1 MPQASISWNAR
12 SRDSLA
18 ATIVFPDG
26 RTTFAIVT
34 EASSGSF
41 YLSGVSV
48 VGISSSVDR
57 IFITL
62 STISNFVESSLKV
75 FMEESSSV

>member
-1 MPQASISWNAR
+1 M
-12 SRDSLA
+12 A

-34 EASSGSF
+34 VASSGSF

-48 VGISSSVDR
+48 VGMSSSVGK
-57 IFITL
+57 IFITF
-62 STISNFVESSLKV
+62 STISSFVESSLKV
-75 FMEESSSV
+75 FMEASRSV